1 MAEEDKAQ
9 GPPET
14 DESGRLRV
22 CQGRQWLKG
31 WGWGEVGRR
40 EGQRCQGMPPG
51 SKHSRSRS
59 EWWEGKEMRIWFRRS
74 GRRWGTKQPALLI
87 PIAQGDPQSALPPA
101 TTRPFALF
109 SACLLQLDQTST

>member
-31 WGWGEVGRR
+31 WGWGGVGGERGKGAKACPQAANILEAGLNGGKARR
-40 EGQRCQGMPPG
+40 
-51 SKHSRSRS
+51 
-59 EWWEGKEMRIWFRRS
+59 
-74 GRRWGTKQPALLI
+74 
-87 PIAQGDPQSALPPA
+87 
-101 TTRPFALF
+101 
-109 SACLLQLDQTST
+109 